1 MKKVAVFLLTMAII
15 LGIYVPCF
23 ADEGAPSPTTPEDV
37 VIVDDKPGTE
47 PTIIIKPEK
56 TDDEPIEHVIEI
68 EVHSFLYKDEIKDEF
83 AKQQLEE
90 AYRQISSLDD
100 ISNLVPDE
108 IEQIAHKYGAETKD
122 LVVRDL
128 FDVSA
133 YIDGEQIDQS
143 KDSTY
148 SFTLHAQNLDN
159 FICLLVYHN
168 DEWHVV
174 ENVEVLKDEEL
185 LKVVTDELSP
195 FAIVVATKYDYNNE
209 IPSGCTIHYFIMF
222 TTIITFVLTQIIR
235 RKDSNTKQIIRRN
248 VLIRDILCLI
258 SLLVSV
264 IFYIFNNCEYD
275 IYALIA
281 EVLVVAIAFI
291 YSHPFSKDNKD
302 E

>member
-1 MKKVAVFLLTMAII
+1 MKKIAVFLLTMAII
-15 LGIYVPCF
+15 IGIYVPCF
-23 ADEGAPSPTTPEDV
+23 ADEGAPSPITPEDV

-47 PTIIIKPEK
+47 PTIIINPEK
-56 TDDEPIEHVIEI
+56 TDDEPIEYEVEI

-90 AYRQISSLDD
+90 AYRQISTIDN
-100 ISNLVPDE
+100 ISNLVPDKIEE
-108 IEQIAHKYGAETKD
+108 ISHKYGAETKD

-133 YIDGEQIDQS
+133 YIGDGEQIDQNG
-143 KDSTY
+143 TY

-185 LKVVTDELSP
+185 LKVETDELSP

-209 IPSGCTIHYFIMF
+209 IPSGCTNHYFIMF

-281 EVLVVAIAFI
+281 EIIVVAIAFI
-291 YSHPFSKDNKD
+291 YSHPFSKDKNDK
-302 E
+302 